1 MSTNK
6 KVPSKSAR
14 PTRRKAAVP
23 RNPKTAKPAKA
34 PKSKK
39 AGTPKAKGEKKPKR
53 ISGLDAAARV
63 LEEVGEPLNVK
74 QIVELAEHKHYW
86 KSPGGKTPWATVYSA
101 IAREIVKKGKDAR
114 FVKADRGKFAHA

>member
-74 QIVELAEHKHYW
+74 QIVELAEQKHYW
-86 KSPGGKTPWATVYSA
+86 KSPGGETPSATIYSA
-101 IAREIVKKGKDAR
+101 IMREISKKGKDAR
-114 FVKADRGKFAHA
+114 FRKVERGKFTHA